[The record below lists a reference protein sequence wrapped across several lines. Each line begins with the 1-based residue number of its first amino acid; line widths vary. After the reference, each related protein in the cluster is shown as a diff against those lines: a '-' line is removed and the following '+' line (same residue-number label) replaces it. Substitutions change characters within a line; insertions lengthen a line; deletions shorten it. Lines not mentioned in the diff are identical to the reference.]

1 MNEENK
7 QELVPIGHAGSLT
20 RYAIGSAI
28 MNVSGS
34 DAGSPADGYRDS
46 SVLVD
51 DFDDD
56 IQLQPIEIG
65 GVRYDY
71 LPYGGDDS
79 LPWDVMNCIGKNM
92 VTSQCQLFN
101 VQACYG
107 QGVRFIDRD
116 TREDTLDADIRK
128 FCLRNSLHELFL
140 EQVTDMKYFFLTF
153 TRIILSRDHQKIVKV
168 RHMETCYCRF
178 ARKGGNQRFDWI
190 L

>member
-1 MNEENK
+1 MSEENK
-7 QELVPIGHAGSLT
+7 QDLVPIGHAGNRT

-28 MNVSGS
+28 MNASGA
-34 DAGSPADGYRDS
+34 DAGSPAEHYRDS
-46 SVLVD
+46 SLIVD

-56 IQLQPIEIG
+56 LQLTPIEIG

-71 LPYGGDDS
+71 VPYGGDDQM
-79 LPWDVMNCIGKNM
+79 PWEVMNCLGKNM

-107 QGVRFIDRD
+107 QGIRFIDRD
-116 TREDTLDADIRK
+116 TREDTQNADIRR

-140 EQVTDMKYFFLTF
+140 EQVTDMKYFFLTV
-153 TRIILSRDHQKIVKV
+153 TRIVLSRDHSQIVKV
-168 RHMETCYCRF
+168 RHMETCYCRI
-178 ARKGGNQRFDWI
+178 ARKGGNQHFDWI